1 MVVVFLRDLREVV
14 TIGFQIW
21 FWFTP
26 IVYVFDILPDL
37 AQQILFW
44 NPALAF
50 ISAYHDIFILEKMPS
65 FLYLTLVLIMSCIL
79 ILLDYVIFKK
89 LERDIRD
96 FI

>member
-1 MVVVFLRDLREVV
+1 MREVV
-14 TIGFQIW
+14 TIGLQIW

-26 IVYVFDILPDL
+26 IVYVFEILPPL

-65 FLYLTLVLIMSCIL
+65 FLYLSLVLILSVVL
-79 ILLDYVIFKK
+79 ILLDYGIFKR
-89 LERDIRD
+89 LEKDIRD

>member
-1 MVVVFLRDLREVV
+1 MIVVFLRDLKEVV

-26 IVYVFDILPDL
+26 IVYVFEILPPL

-50 ISAYHDIFILEKMPS
+50 ISAYHDIFILAENAIIS
-65 FLYLTLVLIMSCIL
+65 LFVTRS
-79 ILLDYVIFKK
+79 DS
-89 LERDIRD
+89 
-96 FI
+96 